1 VADIARAL
9 IDELAIAPVI
19 WIGYSWGASIGVH
32 TALRAPGRVKALAL
46 LDGAYLTPED
56 DPEYDPTLDLEART
70 SALQE
75 EIKDDDSWD
84 APVEVIAAAIK
95 GSHEEPALPLL
106 PALEGSGLPVI
117 LVHSTEPPEYEEL
130 RVRALARF
138 RAALP
143 SAEVALLPPDTTS
156 SPTRAMTCAES
167 CSTGWRGWTRPAPAP
182 RARG

>member
-1 VADIARAL
+1 
-9 IDELAIAPVI
+9 
-19 WIGYSWGASIGVH
+19 
-32 TALRAPGRVKALAL
+32 
-46 LDGAYLTPED
+46 LDGAYLIPED

-143 SAEVALLPPDTTS
+143 SAEVAPVASGHDVFSDAGDDVRRIVLDWL
-156 SPTRAMTCAES
+156 
-167 CSTGWRGWTRPAPAP
+167 
-182 RARG
+182 ARLD